1 MGAALWTIV
10 DKEIRAIGKEKT
22 IVLAIV
28 IQLVIASLS
37 SVILIGLM
45 SFYDP
50 STIGQN
56 SNIHLNIGIVGDSS
70 SDLIKELRAAHM
82 RTTFYTSPDSAQ
94 GDFAAGKLD
103 AVIYVPPDSNGVTDM
118 KLFLPQSDTKTT
130 VILMVLKEPLKKYE
144 NYLRSLNGVGVKY
157 TDLAGSSSTT
167 YEFLYSFIVPMLML
181 FPAFIA
187 GSIVIDTL
195 SEEFENKTI
204 ETLLS
209 APVTLNDMIGGKL
222 TAASFIAIVQC
233 ILWPAL
239 LLFNHIYIQ
248 NLILVLIMAGLIS
261 IFVSAGS
268 ALIALYFKD
277 RERSQFVYSI
287 VIITVASLSYLIE
300 PSPIGLITRLA
311 TGAPDVGVMNVAL
324 YVIPV
329 AIMLTLI
336 FLNTKRLAAMKA

>member
-1 MGAALWTIV
+1 MGAFWAIFE
-10 DKEIRAIGKEKT
+10 KEIRAIGKEKT

-28 IQLVIASLS
+28 IQLIIASLS

-56 SNIHLNIGIVGDSS
+56 TNIHLKIGILGDGNSP
-70 SDLIKELRAAHM
+70 LVNNLERAHM
-82 RTTFYTSPDSAQ
+82 VTTYYHNPNEAQ
-94 GDFAAGKLD
+94 QDFTEGKLD
-103 AVIYVPPDSNGVTDM
+103 AVIYIPRDTDGVTEM
-118 KLFLPQSDTKTT
+118 KLFIPQSDSRAT

-144 NYLRSLNGVGVKY
+144 NQLRIDNGVEVKY
-157 TDLAGSSSTT
+157 ANLSGSSSTT
-167 YEFLYSFIVPMLML
+167 YEFLFSFIVPMLML

-209 APVTLNDMIGGKL
+209 TPVRLSDMIGGKL
-222 TAASFIAIVQC
+222 AASVFIAVIQC
-233 ILWPAL
+233 VLWVILL
-239 LLFNHIYIQ
+239 SFNRIYIQ
-248 NLILVLIMAGLIS
+248 NAVLVLTMAGLLAA
-261 IFVSAGS
+261 FVATGS

-287 VIITVASLSYLIE
+287 MIITIASLSYLIE

-311 TGAPDVGVMNVAL
+311 TGAPGVGIL
-324 YVIPV
+324 SVIVYIIPLIV
-329 AIMLTLI
+329 LLAVI
-336 FLNTKRLAAMKA
+336 FLNTKRLAALKA

>member
-1 MGAALWTIV
+1 MGAFWAIF

-28 IQLVIASLS
+28 IQLIIASLS

-56 SNIHLNIGIVGDSS
+56 TNIHLKIGITGDEYSS
-70 SDLIKELRAAHM
+70 LVADLQQAHIL
-82 RTTFYTSPDSAQ
+82 TIYYQDPDDAQ
-94 GDFAAGKLD
+94 TDFTRGLLD
-103 AVIYVPPDSNGVTDM
+103 AVIYIPPTAGGVSEM
-118 KLFLPQSDTKTT
+118 KLFLPQSDSRNT

-144 NYLRSLNGVGVKY
+144 NQLRMADGVNVKFTDLNGK
-157 TDLAGSSSTT
+157 SSTT
-167 YEFLYSFIVPMLML
+167 YEFLFSFIVPMLML

-209 APVTLNDMIGGKL
+209 APVTLADMIGGKL
-222 TAASFIAIVQC
+222 AASVFLAVVQC
-233 ILWPAL
+233 ILWTVL
-239 LLFNHIYIQ
+239 LYFNHIVIQ
-248 NLILVLIMAGLIS
+248 NAVLVLAMAALIAA
-261 IFVSAGS
+261 FVAAGS

-277 RERSQFVYSI
+277 RERSQFVFSI
-287 VIITVASLSYLIE
+287 LIITVASLSYLAE

-311 TGAPDVGVMNVAL
+311 TGAPGVGILNVAF
-324 YVIPV
+324 YVLPLAVLLIF
-329 AIMLTLI
+329 I
-336 FLNTKRLAAMKA
+336 FLNTKRLAALKA

>member
-1 MGAALWTIV
+1 MSAFWAIF

-28 IQLVIASLS
+28 IQLIIASLS

-50 STIGQN
+50 STIAQN
-56 SNIHLNIGIVGDSS
+56 TNIHLNVGIVGDASS
-70 SDLIKELRAAHM
+70 PLVVDLQKAHVNTVYY
-82 RTTFYTSPDSAQ
+82 RDPDSAQ
-94 GDFAAGKLD
+94 EDFSKDMLD
-103 AVIYVPPDSNGVTDM
+103 AVIYIPKASGGVTEM
-118 KLFLPQSDTKTT
+118 KLFLPQSDSRNT

-144 NYLRSLNGVGVKY
+144 NQLRMANGVDVRY
-157 TDLAGSSSTT
+157 TNLTGASSTT
-167 YEFLYSFIVPMLML
+167 YEFLFSFIVPMLML

-209 APVTLNDMIGGKL
+209 APVSINDMIGGKL
-222 TAASFIAIVQC
+222 AASVFIAIVQC
-233 ILWPAL
+233 VLWTAL
-239 LLFNHIYIQ
+239 LFFNHIYIQ
-248 NLILVLIMAGLIS
+248 NILLVLAMAGLIS
-261 IFVSAGS
+261 AFVAAGS

-277 RERSQFVYSI
+277 RERSQFVYSVLLI
-287 VIITVASLSYLIE
+287 SVASLSYLVE

-311 TGAPDVGVMNVAL
+311 TGAPGVGILNVAFYIL
-324 YVIPV
+324 PLAVLLAVIV
-329 AIMLTLI
+329 
-336 FLNTKRLAAMKA
+336 LNTRRLAALKA